1 MFEHTDQHTVRGR
14 FTLHDGVVS
23 EHIFQYGSFCK
34 LKIAKES
41 NDLAQVLL
49 EPFAKSNELLMN
61 RRCRERFTTDR
72 DSNPV
77 K

>member
-41 NDLAQVLL
+41 NDLADLAEGL
-49 EPFAKSNELLMN
+49 TRILPEIK
-61 RRCRERFTTDR
+61 
-72 DSNPV
+72 
-77 K
+77 